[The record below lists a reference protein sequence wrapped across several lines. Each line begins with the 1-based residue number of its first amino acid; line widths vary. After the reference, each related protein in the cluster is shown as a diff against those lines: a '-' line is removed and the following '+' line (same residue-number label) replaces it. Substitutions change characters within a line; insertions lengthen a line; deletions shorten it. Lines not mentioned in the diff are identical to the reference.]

1 MTTRIHVI
9 AMILA
14 VVILFVIARLVRRG
28 GLRSK
33 YALLW
38 LTSAALLV
46 PLSAFPGL
54 LEAYSN
60 AIGIHYPPT
69 ALLLTAMGVLL
80 GVTFHFSWELS
91 RTEDR
96 VRRLAEEVALL
107 LDASPTGRERDPLS
121 EGGPR
126 RPADDLRPASR
137 PGDR

>member
-14 VVILFVIARLVRRG
+14 VVTLVVIARLVRRG

-46 PLSAFPGL
+46 PLSVFPSL
-54 LEAYSN
+54 LDAYSH

-69 ALLLTAMGVLL
+69 ALLLTAMGVLM

-107 LDASPTGRERDPLS
+107 LDASPTLRTPDPVS
-121 EGGPR
+121 GGGPP
-126 RPADDLRPASR
+126 PAA
-137 PGDR
+137 G